1 MNEIQIIQSQ
11 LATERLHF
19 AEVADS
25 CAAALG
31 NGSFAASRDFAA
43 ACADYFAF
51 AVTRLAW
58 NSSVPGPDAA
68 EDRWREFL
76 RAFNDQATKHFASLD
91 ELLARNI
98 PVSQWRA
105 LSRIDADSIFTERT
119 YYGRVK
125 ATTP

>member
-19 AEVADS
+19 AEVAQA

-31 NGSFAASRDFAA
+31 NGKLAAHSDFSA

-58 NSSVPGPDAA
+58 NSKAPGLDAS
-68 EDRWREFL
+68 EERWREFL
-76 RAFNDQATKHFASLD
+76 GAFNDQATKHFSALE
-91 ELLARNI
+91 ELLVRNL

-105 LSRIDADSIFTERT
+105 LSKIDADSIFTERK

-125 ATTP
+125 ATVP

>member
-19 AEVADS
+19 MEVADA

-31 NGSFAASRDFAA
+31 NGRFAASRDFAA
-43 ACADYFAF
+43 ACVDYFAF

-58 NSSVPGPDAA
+58 KARTPSPDAP

-76 RAFNDQATKHFASLD
+76 RAFNDQAIHHFGSLD
-91 ELLARNI
+91 GLLSRNL
-98 PVSQWRA
+98 PVSEWRA
-105 LSRIDADSIFTERT
+105 LSKIDADSIFTERT

-125 ATTP
+125 ATAP

>member
-19 AEVADS
+19 AEVANA
-25 CAAALG
+25 CAAALD
-31 NGSFAASRDFAA
+31 NGKLAAHGDFAA

-58 NSSVPGPDAA
+58 NSRAPGPDAP
-68 EDRWREFL
+68 EERWREFL
-76 RAFNDQATKHFASLD
+76 RAFNDQATTHFA
-91 ELLARNI
+91 ELQMLLPRNL
-98 PVSQWRA
+98 PVAQWRA
-105 LSRIDADSIFTERT
+105 LSKIDADSIFTERT

-125 ATTP
+125 ATVP